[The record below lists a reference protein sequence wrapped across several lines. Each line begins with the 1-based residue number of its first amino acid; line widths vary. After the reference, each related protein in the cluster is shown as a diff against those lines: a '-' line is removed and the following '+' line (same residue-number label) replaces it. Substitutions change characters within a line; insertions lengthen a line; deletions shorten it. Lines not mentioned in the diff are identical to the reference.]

1 MLKNIKTIIEGNDK
15 DVYSSTLMTS
25 YNNLYYQSVYRAIK
39 EYDETKYHEHIYR
52 IALINYKK
60 YTFVIGMSY
69 YTVGKSVVLIKLPIS
84 DEPVV
89 ISVSANL
96 DLELF
101 DLCYDI
107 CNKVSDEF
115 YDEEVDNSF
124 DVESTMM
131 NFSKWVN
138 EFTVINK
145 GLHADRPSV
154 NDVRP
159 DRIVR
164 ISSDD
169 DAMNMINEYIE
180 KCENFYNTTNDKFEI
195 LMANVK
201 TFDVGTVHTLEDLT
215 NLVRFLYHEYMFN
228 DNLKI
233 YDDPFDVSEG
243 SFLPECSF
251 KFLLRQFDI
260 MIENMITKYVGEDH
274 TISVPMLVGS
284 LQYELNKL
292 IKNYNIKYDLK
303 LYYDKPMIGIFV
315 ENNATLIYTK
325 DLSNIVEVINTQE
338 DNNYTRKFIL
348 YEEPV
353 KDFFK
358 DLIEETNF
366 LDLYLGII
374 FTDPIL
380 IENFLKNED
389 NDNNDFF

>member
-1 MLKNIKTIIEGNDK
+1 
-15 DVYSSTLMTS
+15 
-25 YNNLYYQSVYRAIK
+25 
-39 EYDETKYHEHIYR
+39 
-52 IALINYKK
+52 
-60 YTFVIGMSY
+60 
-69 YTVGKSVVLIKLPIS
+69 
-84 DEPVV
+84 
-89 ISVSANL
+89 
-96 DLELF
+96 
-101 DLCYDI
+101 
-107 CNKVSDEF
+107 
-115 YDEEVDNSF
+115 
-124 DVESTMM
+124 
-131 NFSKWVN
+131 
-138 EFTVINK
+138 
-145 GLHADRPSV
+145 
-154 NDVRP
+154 
-159 DRIVR
+159 
-164 ISSDD
+164 
-169 DAMNMINEYIE
+169 
-180 KCENFYNTTNDKFEI
+180 
-195 LMANVK
+195 
-201 TFDVGTVHTLEDLT
+201 
-215 NLVRFLYHEYMFN
+215 
-228 DNLKI
+228 
-233 YDDPFDVSEG
+233 
-243 SFLPECSF
+243 
-251 KFLLRQFDI
+251 